1 MTDLIADILFIQT
14 TFFNPYNILK
24 IKEFSLKSDAKKA
37 VCMGIERLR
46 VVCAVECA
54 LTGYC
59 SVNMVRSM
67 CKILF
72 CFTGPVV
79 AIVPF
84 ENEEEV

>member
-1 MTDLIADILFIQT
+1 
-14 TFFNPYNILK
+14 
-24 IKEFSLKSDAKKA
+24 
-37 VCMGIERLR
+37 MGIERLR
-46 VVCAVECA
+46 VVCAIECA

-67 CKILF
+67 YEILF